1 MRCELIRVMIVDD
14 HALVRLGITR
24 LLEDTNDISVVAEAE
39 NGEDALKK
47 IREIQLDVVLL
58 DMKMPGIGGLEVTR
72 RLRRTHA
79 DIKII
84 AVSAYANEPFPSRI
98 LQAGAVGYLT
108 KECGVEE
115 MQEAIRRVHAGE
127 RYLSAEIAQTLALNS
142 LSDSP
147 QGTSPFESLS
157 ERELQVTLMISRG
170 MSVQEIADRL
180 CISSKTVNGYRYR
193 LFAKLNIKN
202 DVELIYMAMKYRL
215 IEEPQVV
222 GEDD

>member
-1 MRCELIRVMIVDD
+1 MIVDD
-14 HALVRLGITR
+14 HALVRMGITR
-24 LLEDTNDISVVAEAE
+24 LLEDSNDISVVAQAE
-39 NGEDALKK
+39 NGEEALKK
-47 IREIQLDVVLL
+47 IRHTGLDVVLL
-58 DMKMPGIGGLEVTR
+58 DMKMPGIDGLEVTR
-72 RLRRTHA
+72 RLRRTHPE
-79 DIKII
+79 IKII
-84 AVSAYANEPFPSRI
+84 AVSAFANEPFPSRI

-115 MQEAIRRVHAGE
+115 MEEAIHKVHAGD

-147 QGTSPFESLS
+147 QGACPFESLS

-170 MSVQEIADRL
+170 MTVQEIADRL

-202 DVELIYMAMKYRL
+202 DVELIYMAMKYRI

>member
-1 MRCELIRVMIVDD
+1 MIVDD

-24 LLEDTNDISVVAEAE
+24 LLEDCSDIEVVSDAE
-39 NGEDALKK
+39 NGEQALKK
-47 IREIQLDVVLL
+47 IREIKLDVVLL
-58 DMKMPGIGGLEVTR
+58 DMKMPGIDGLEVTR
-72 RLRRTHA
+72 RLRRTHPSV
-79 DIKII
+79 KII
-84 AVSAYANEPFPSRI
+84 AVSAFANEPFPSRI

-115 MQEAIRRVHAGE
+115 MEEAIRRVHRGE
-127 RYLSAEIAQTLALNS
+127 RYLSAEIAQELALNS
-142 LSDSP
+142 LSDNN
-147 QGTSPFESLS
+147 GTGSPFESLS

-170 MSVQEIADRL
+170 MNVQEIAERL

-202 DVELIYMAMKYRL
+202 DVELIYLAMKYRL

-222 GEDD
+222 GEEQ